1 MAIILPIATKFNDAG
16 IRKAQSSFGGLGKS
30 IKSLAG
36 VAGLSIGIGA
46 VVNVLKDSVTAA
58 SNLGESLNAVNVAYG
73 KNAKNILAL
82 GKNAATSIGLST
94 SEFNSLAVGFSSFT
108 EKIAGDGGDVVGTF
122 KKLSER
128 GADFASVFNLS
139 GGVNEALEKFRSGLA
154 GETEP
159 LRKYGIDMSAAAVE
173 TFALSTGLI
182 KSKKEL
188 TENVKIQARYG
199 LLMEQTSKT
208 QGDFANTSD
217 SLANRQR
224 IVGATIED
232 LKAKFGNLL
241 LPVMEKVYAFINDK
255 VLPVVTKFVDDLS
268 DPKSDVGKMFVDIK
282 KAVEDSFTVVKDFFA
297 LFGDGD
303 AMKGFANVVTQLVKA
318 LPALLALKGIMM
330 LASAGKS
337 IANLAKAIGLMTGAS
352 AVGDGTNVVGGGGKK
367 GKGGKLGKG
376 ASLAGLGS
384 VLTILSIPS
393 SSAQVDP
400 EELQARADRAAAATA
415 LAKKQPVGS
424 GLVPSGGTLPSLT
437 GPKIPKLA
445 LGGIVM
451 PSPGGSIVNVG
462 EAGQAEAIIPLNK
475 MGSLGGSTY
484 NITVN
489 AGAGANGGSIG
500 TEIVNAIKAFERSNG
515 KGWRS

>member
-16 IRKAQSSFGGLGKS
+16 IKKAQSSFGGLGKS
-30 IKSLAG
+30 IKGLAG
-36 VAGLSIGIGA
+36 VAGLAIGIGS
-46 VVNVLKDSVTAA
+46 VVSLLKESTMAA
-58 SNLGESLNAVNVAYG
+58 AADIKSQKL
-73 KNAKNILAL
+73 LAL
-82 GKNAATSIGLST
+82 QLRTTTKATDAQIAST
-94 SEFNSLAVGFSSFT
+94 EDFVS
-108 EKIAGDGGDVVGTF
+108 
-122 KKLSER
+122 KLSMAT
-128 GADFASVFNLS
+128 GVMDDNL
-139 GGVNEALEKFRSGLA
+139 R
-154 GETEP
+154 P
-159 LRKYGIDMSAAAVE
+159 
-173 TFALSTGLI
+173 
-182 KSKKEL
+182 
-188 TENVKIQARYG
+188 
-199 LLMEQTSKT
+199 
-208 QGDFANTSD
+208 
-217 SLANRQR
+217 SLANAVRGTGSLAKGQKLLA
-224 IVGATIED
+224 IAMDGATASGKPVDAVLNALI
-232 LKAKFGNLL
+232 KAENGNTTALYKLAPQLRKTKGNLDDYAESVKGAAEAGADPFDRFNVTMDSLKEKLGVIL
-241 LPVMEKVYAFINDK
+241 LP
-255 VLPVVTKFVDDLS
+255 LVTKFVDYLQKEVLPKVSKFLDDIQNPDTDIGKAWVDLKTTI
-268 DPKSDVGKMFVDIK
+268 DGIVTGF
-282 KAVEDSFTVVKDFFA
+282 KDFFA
-297 LFGDGD
+297 QFSENKD
-303 AMKGFANVVTQLVKA
+303 ATEGLINVMNSILGA
-318 LPALLALKGIMM
+318 LPALLALKGIFM

-352 AVGDGTNVVGGGGKK
+352 AAADGTNVVGGGGKK

-376 ASLAGLGS
+376 ASLAGLGT

-400 EELQARADRAAAATA
+400 EELQARADKAAAATA